1 MSMIDNPGEY
11 EAISRLF
18 DLVCEGNGN
27 SSELE
32 LLDSQIAR
40 GLEQAY
46 EHAEPATRA
55 TA

>member
-1 MSMIDNPGEY
+1 MSENPSEY

-27 SSELE
+27 ISEME
-32 LLDSQIAR
+32 QLDSRIAK

-46 EHAEPATRA
+46 QAGEPGALA
-55 TA
+55 NA